1 MSKHVLFQMPTP
13 LRQSL
18 IDEHLFYVEQAK
30 ARLLM
35 QFSEL
40 EASENSELF
49 IKNWMKEN
57 EHRFDP
63 GFHDEGDSY
72 AEACERYHALLDLGN
87 QTRLSVVA
95 GMFHEWEK
103 QLRQWLTG
111 EVRRWHDGDCFLQ
124 AIWALNFSQIIKLLK
139 SAQWDIS
146 GQNYYRQLNLC
157 RLIVNVYKHGKG
169 SALNDLLK
177 KYPEYLSKPF
187 DSTPIA
193 LDDASFNSY
202 FAIHTFLKVS
212 DEQIQEFSDS
222 IVTFWQAVPKNIF
235 NLDVDML
242 PNKLKNAITEDAK
255 ASCTQLGGK
264 HD

>member
-18 IDEHLFYVEQAK
+18 IDGHLFYVEQAK

-40 EASENSELF
+40 EASENAELF
-49 IKNWMKEN
+49 IKSWMKEN
-57 EHRFDP
+57 KHRFVP
-63 GFHDEGDSY
+63 SFHDEGDSY
-72 AEACERYHALLDLGN
+72 AVACERYHALLDLGN

-111 EVRRWHDGDCFLQ
+111 EVRRWHDGDQILK
-124 AIWALNFSQIIKLLK
+124 AIWALNFCQVIGLLK
-139 SAQWDIS
+139 IAQWDIS
-146 GQNYYRQLNLC
+146 DQKFCTQLDLC
-157 RLIVNVYKHGKG
+157 RLLVNVYKHGKG
-169 SALNDLLK
+169 SSLNGLLTT
-177 KYPEYLSKPF
+177 YPEYLSKPF

-202 FAIHTFLKVS
+202 FAIHTYLKVS
-212 DEQIQEFSDS
+212 DEQVQGFSS
-222 IVTFWQAVPKNIF
+222 AIVAFWQAVPKNIF
-235 NLDVDML
+235 DDNEDSNSTRIKDVLQMDNR
-242 PNKLKNAITEDAK
+242 NKNK
-255 ASCTQLGGK
+255 QLGC
-264 HD
+264 